1 MILVFP
7 LLWAAGT
14 AAAYFYAQERGIP
27 WSTGLLAL
35 PAFLLEISFYYV
47 LGAEKLRARLDK
59 LPRNGTALVLVAAA
73 AAPYVLASL
82 ALGNFSWHS
91 LAWIAALAFASAF
104 WYVLFPHE
112 TAIDILFL
120 IFVAVVWMSR
130 LIPPL
135 YATPNG
141 KLPLSVLGQLMWF
154 RTGLLAMLNVR
165 CMPNIGFGFWPRA
178 NEWKI
183 GTLYFCGFLPVAA
196 AASWATAFAQPHLRY
211 GTLEKNVTVG
221 IATFFGIL
229 WVVALGEEF
238 FFRGLLQQWL
248 TRWFG
253 HEWLGLLAAS
263 LLFGSVHLW
272 YRSFP
277 NWRIL
282 PISVLLGV
290 FCGLAFR
297 QAKSIRAS
305 MVTHAL
311 TVTAWRIFF
320 S

>member
-7 LLWAAGT
+7 LLWAAGA

-27 WSTGLLAL
+27 WNMVLLAL
-35 PAFLLEISFYYV
+35 PAFLLEISFYYI
-47 LGAEKLRARLDK
+47 LGAEKLRGRLEK
-59 LPRNGTALVLVAAA
+59 LHRNGTALALVAAA
-73 AAPYVLASL
+73 LAPYVLASL

-91 LAWIAALAFASAF
+91 LAWIAGLAFASAF
-104 WYVLFPHE
+104 WYIVFPHE
-112 TAIDILFL
+112 TSVDILFL
-120 IFVAVVWMSR
+120 IFVAAVWMSR
-130 LIPPL
+130 VVPPL
-135 YATPNG
+135 YVTPNA
-141 KLPLSVLGQLMWF
+141 KLPLAVLGQLMWF
-154 RTGLLAMLNVR
+154 RTGLLAMLSVR
-165 CMPNIGFGFWPRA
+165 GIPNIGFGFWPRA
-178 NEWKI
+178 SEWKI
-183 GTLYFCGFLPVAA
+183 GALYFLGFLPVAA
-196 AASWATAFAQPHLRY
+196 AASWATGFAHPHMRY

-248 TRWFG
+248 TRWLG
-253 HEWLGLLAAS
+253 NEWVGLLAAS

>member
-7 LLWAAGT
+7 LLWAASA

-27 WSTGLLAL
+27 WSTVLLAL

-47 LGAEKLRARLDK
+47 LGAEKLRVRLEK
-59 LPRNGTALVLVAAA
+59 LHRAGTAVALVAAA
-73 AAPYVLASL
+73 VAPYVLASA
-82 ALGNFSWHS
+82 ALGNFSWRS
-91 LAWIAALAFASAF
+91 LAWIAAFAFASAF

-112 TAIDILFL
+112 TAVDILFL
-120 IFVAVVWMSR
+120 IFVAAVWMSR
-130 LIPPL
+130 VIPPL
-135 YATPNG
+135 YAAPNP
-141 KLPLSVLGQLMWF
+141 KLPLAVLGQLMWF
-154 RTGLLAMLNVR
+154 RTGLLAMLSVR
-165 CMPNIGFGFWPRA
+165 RMPNIGFGLWPRA
-178 NEWKI
+178 SEWKI
-183 GTLYFCGFLPVAA
+183 GAVYFVGFLPVAA
-196 AASWATAFAQPHLRY
+196 AAAWATAFARPHLRY
-211 GTLEKNVTVG
+211 DTWEKNLTVA

-238 FFRGLLQQWL
+238 FFRGLLQQWI
-248 TRWFG
+248 TRWLG
-253 HEWLGLLAAS
+253 NEWGGLLLAS

-282 PISVLLGV
+282 PISTLLGV